1 MEEPLAPTPEVEET
15 ELADL
20 LVSLSKEEGL
30 DAVML
35 QPYRI
40 AALEWNAVGE
50 SAKAVQYANLAV
62 EYGTNSFGKRN
73 LKVKEMAEFIQA
85 PELHWS
91 WENRL

>member
-1 MEEPLAPTPEVEET
+1 MEEAPFSTQRVKET

-20 LVSLSKEEGL
+20 LVSLSKEEWL

-50 SAKAVQYANLAV
+50 SDKAVQYAKLAV
-62 EYGTNSFGKRN
+62 KYGTNTFGRWN
-73 LKVKEMAEFIQA
+73 RKVQEMAEFIQA
-85 PELHWS
+85 PEFHWS
-91 WENRL
+91 SGIRL